1 LAGAVDR
8 VTGETTKGVVVARQ
22 VEVVLPLVGAMALKI
37 IGVEIRDNASGS
49 CVNEV
54 SNAVVR
60 HGDGRGIVGVGCRDE
75 LPGVVVGVVGYD
87 TARPGAAGE
96 LAVGGVRVRRA
107 LYLKQNH
114 TTTPHTIN

>member
-1 LAGAVDR
+1 MTLAVDGVAR
-8 VTGETTKGVVVARQ
+8 GASEGVVIARQ
-22 VEVVLPLVGAMALKI
+22 VEVVLPLVGAVADEVV
-37 IGVEIRDNASGS
+37 GVEIRDNASGS

-60 HGDGRGIVGVGCRDE
+60 HGDGRGRVGVFGARE
-75 LPGVVVGVVGYD
+75 ITRVVVGVVGDD
-87 TARPGAAGE
+87 TSRPRAASE
-96 LAVGGVRVRRA
+96 FAVGRVRVGRA